1 MLLIQ
6 SKILKDIIWLF
17 KNTIGSRLRETFL
30 FSSEDDRAEPE
41 VGEVGQAAEKFAD
54 PGKDV
59 CVGRWLLGFFNNWGR
74 WGNRN
79 RREEVEEQEDL
90 VTQEEVEVV
99 VEEEVEVEAVVV
111 EQEEVVAAVGVDS
124 LRNCSQLLLLKIII
138 ITIAVI
144 F

>member
-1 MLLIQ
+1 M
-6 SKILKDIIWLF
+6 
-17 KNTIGSRLRETFL
+17 
-30 FSSEDDRAEPE
+30 
-41 VGEVGQAAEKFAD
+41 
-54 PGKDV
+54 
-59 CVGRWLLGFFNNWGR
+59 
-74 WGNRN
+74 
-79 RREEVEEQEDL
+79 
-90 VTQEEVEVV
+90 V

>member
-1 MLLIQ
+1 M
-6 SKILKDIIWLF
+6 
-17 KNTIGSRLRETFL
+17 
-30 FSSEDDRAEPE
+30 
-41 VGEVGQAAEKFAD
+41 
-54 PGKDV
+54 
-59 CVGRWLLGFFNNWGR
+59 